1 MKVLLILLSRT
12 VTPPFLCR
20 EDRAHVQVSKEGIS
34 IAINDEHHDCV
45 TACNFIRHEQQGRDS
60 FADVNSE
67 FSVNSLHED
76 QSFNSWLEQNNSQ
89 PSKLHESRESH
100 KLVEP
105 DGQMESCHV
114 SEASACYPDREE
126 PHSDGEFVSNNALSE
141 LCTI

>member
-1 MKVLLILLSRT
+1 MEWNLHNIGSVRRLKIHLTSRLQGIQHAIQNGKDHKEKYQGT
-12 VTPPFLCR
+12 HCR
-20 EDRAHVQVSKEGIS
+20 
-34 IAINDEHHDCV
+34 C
-45 TACNFIRHEQQGRDS
+45 TFIRHEQQGRDS

-126 PHSDGEFVSNNALSE
+126 PHSDGEFGSNNALSE